1 LYALG
6 IYITLETG
14 HSRYP
19 TAWAAIV
26 LACAMGI
33 GLYLA
38 AVALER
44 LVMPWH
50 SARESRR

>member
-1 LYALG
+1 MRSG

-19 TAWAAIV
+19 SAWAAIL
-26 LACAMGI
+26 LACGLGI
-33 GLYLA
+33 GLYLI

-44 LVMPWH
+44 LVIPWY
-50 SARESRR
+50 SAREMAR